1 MRRNSCTVIV
11 LASPVP
17 AEVLGTV
24 DRSMNVTLVRPADP
38 AGSDG
43 AASQAAG
50 HTAGQAAGR
59 AASRADIRANGLAAA
74 AGALRR
80 AASITSPY
88 ALVTADPLAAVAEG
102 WREMWDLARPQGPS
116 RFEQEASAALT
127 AWRAGQ
133 FELPDYYLVVA
144 GAAEGATASAPVDPG
159 AAEPSGQADQLFPD
173 FYLGP
178 LRAARPHRV
187 AFVPAAQPAEQAAGV
202 LQALGSL
209 RHGPWWPSLDA
220 LIDTARNFYPGH
232 LATSGHLASR
242 PPSYPPTSPAI

>member
-17 AEVLGTV
+17 AEVLGSV
-24 DRSMNVTLVRPADP
+24 GRSMNVTLVQPADP
-38 AGSDG
+38 AGR
-43 AASQAAG
+43 AG
-50 HTAGQAAGR
+50 I
-59 AASRADIRANGLAAA
+59 RADGLAAA

-80 AASITSPY
+80 AASATSPY

-102 WREMWDLARPQGPS
+102 WRGMWDVSRPQGPA

-144 GAAEGATASAPVDPG
+144 GATASATASSPADPG
-159 AAEPSGQADQLFPD
+159 AAEPSGQPDQPDPD

-187 AFVPAAQPAEQAAGV
+187 AFVPAAEPAEQAAGV

-209 RHGPWWPSLDA
+209 RHGPWWPSLDE
-220 LIDTARNFYPGH
+220 LIATARNYYPGH
-232 LATSGHLASR
+232 LAEAATRPAAS
-242 PPSYPPTSPAI
+242 SPA

>member
-24 DRSMNVTLVRPADP
+24 DRSMNVTLVKPAGP

-50 HTAGQAAGR
+50 QAAGR
-59 AASRADIRANGLAAA
+59 AAGQTSAQAASRAGVRANGLAAA

-80 AASITSPY
+80 AASTTSPY

-102 WREMWDLARPQGPS
+102 WRGMWDLARPQGPA
-116 RFEQEASAALT
+116 RFEQEALAALT

-144 GAAEGATASAPVDPG
+144 GATTGATASAPADPG
-159 AAEPSGQADQLFPD
+159 AAEPSGQPDQLDPD

-178 LRAARPHRV
+178 LRSARPHRV
-187 AFVPAAQPAEQAAGV
+187 AFVPAAEPAEQAAGV
-202 LQALGSL
+202 LQAIGSL

-232 LATSGHLASR
+232 LATSGHLAT
-242 PPSYPPTSPAI
+242 PGT

>member
-24 DRSMNVTLVRPADP
+24 GRSMNVTLVRPADP
-38 AGSDG
+38 ARSGGADG
-43 AASQAAG
+43 R
-50 HTAGQAAGR
+50 AAGR
-59 AASRADIRANGLAAA
+59 AAGQADSRADGLAAA
-74 AGALRR
+74 AAALRR
-80 AASITSPY
+80 AASATSPY

-102 WREMWDLARPQGPS
+102 WRGMWDLARPQGPA

-144 GAAEGATASAPVDPG
+144 GATTSASAGATASSRAEPG
-159 AAEPSGQADQLFPD
+159 AAEPSGQPDELAPD

-187 AFVPAAQPAEQAAGV
+187 AFVPAAEPAEQAAGV

-209 RHGPWWPSLDA
+209 RHGPWWPGLDE

-232 LATSGHLASR
+232 LTETATASR
-242 PPSYPPTSPAI
+242 DDR